1 MEPHFSGSAYDTF
14 PEDRQTREA
23 GAPLLRLLPMAAE
36 PDFYVTTTQEDIDYK
51 QVSSER
57 LAKKKMVFF
66 QCYEGYTPDTNR
78 E

>member
-1 MEPHFSGSAYDTF
+1 MAKIFIERGRAF
-14 PEDRQTREA
+14 P
-23 GAPLLRLLPMAAE
+23 GPFAPSMMAAE

-66 QCYEGYTPDTNR
+66 SVMKDIPLIQIESRNSR
-78 E
+78 SHAHQI

>member
-1 MEPHFSGSAYDTF
+1 MTNEQST
-14 PEDRQTREA
+14 
-23 GAPLLRLLPMAAE
+23 LLALLSKALFNKSIDLKQDDYNWE
-36 PDFYVTTTQEDIDYK
+36 KIYQEDIDYK

>member
-1 MEPHFSGSAYDTF
+1 MAKVFIERGKAF
-14 PEDRQTREA
+14 P
-23 GAPLLRLLPMAAE
+23 GPFAPSMMAAE
-36 PDFYVTTTQEDIDYK
+36 PGFYVTTTQEDIDYK